1 MQVELL
7 GHPNVVELTTSST
20 AASNEVLIMSIR
32 CKQDACLANIIV
44 RDHHSSFFTCKLEM
58 ASRHLSSLFW
68 V

>member
-20 AASNEVLIMSIR
+20 AASNEVLIISVG

-44 RDHHSSFFTCKLEM
+44 RDHHSSFFTCKLEL
-58 ASRHLSSLFW
+58 ASRYLSSLFR